1 LNNYKGTKLFLKT
14 LWLSNQWRYNWNA

>member
-1 LNNYKGTKLFLKT
+1 LNNYKGTKLSLKT